1 MMLKLSQ
8 IQQAKNS
15 VRLSKLKERNFSD
28 WQQVL
33 YLITMGPYFLHE
45 HVHQV
50 SMTNDKCPHV
60 ILHLV
65 Y

>member
-8 IQQAKNS
+8 IQQARNS
-15 VRLSKLKERNFSD
+15 VRLSKLKGTLVTGNK
-28 WQQVL
+28 VL

-60 ILHLV
+60 IIHLTS
-65 Y
+65 